1 MKKSISIPGAPA
13 PIGPY
18 SQAVEINNTLY
29 ISGQIGLDP
38 ATGNWINSSISA
50 ETEQVLNNIKSLIEA
65 SGLSMNNVVKCSIF
79 LKDLND
85 FNAVNKVYAT
95 FFSEPF
101 PARECVQVVKL
112 PKDVNVEISAIAVR
126 Y

>member
-18 SQAVEINNTLY
+18 SQAVEVNNTIY

-38 ATGNWINSSISA
+38 STGDWINSSVSA
-50 ETEQVLNNIKSLIEA
+50 ETEQVLKNIKSLIEA

-79 LKDLND
+79 LKDLAD
-85 FNAVNKVYAT
+85 FNAVNEVYST

-112 PKDVNVEISAIAVR
+112 PKDVNVEISAIAAR